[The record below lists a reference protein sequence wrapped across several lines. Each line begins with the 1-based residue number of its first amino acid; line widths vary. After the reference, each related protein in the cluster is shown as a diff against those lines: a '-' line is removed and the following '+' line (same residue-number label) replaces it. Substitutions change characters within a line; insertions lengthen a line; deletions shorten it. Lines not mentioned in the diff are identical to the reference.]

1 MKTRYVNFA
10 GQSLSVEYSPDFSEL
25 IEFLYS
31 DTNADPG
38 DSPDATLSVREVDG
52 VLTLHCGEEQLY
64 RGSEKS
70 VLATTLIR
78 ETIRQLIDKNAGGM
92 ALHAAALS
100 RNSRGILIPGQSG
113 SGKTSLSTWLAARGF
128 NYLTDE
134 YVFIRHNTNTMEAF
148 ARPPNIKVRGIEA
161 ALEHFFDMDKHEDQ
175 TIQSKHVAMIPSRL
189 LNPENIQENPTV
201 DLILFPRFRKNS
213 NLKLEKLSKAKSG
226 LALMES
232 LVNARNLNG
241 HGFTEAARL
250 ARDAPGYRLEY
261 GGFDQLQEEFDNI
274 LP

>member
-1 MKTRYVNFA
+1 M
-10 GQSLSVEYSPDFSEL
+10 SVEYSPDFSEL

-31 DTNADPG
+31 DTNADPV
-38 DSPDATLSVREVDG
+38 DSPDATLNVHEEDG
-52 VLTLHCGEEQLY
+52 ELTLHCGEEQLY
-64 RGSEKS
+64 RGGEIS
-70 VLATTLIR
+70 VLATALIR
-78 ETIRQLIDKNAGGM
+78 ETIRQLIDNNADGM

-100 RNSRGILIPGQSG
+100 RNGRGILIPGQSG
-113 SGKTSLSTWLAARGF
+113 SGKTSLSTWLTSRGF

-134 YVFIRHNTNTMEAF
+134 YVFIRHNTNTMQAF
-148 ARPPNIKVRGIEA
+148 ARPPNVKVRGMEA

-175 TIQSKHVAMIPSRL
+175 TIQSNHVAMIPPRL
-189 LNPENIQENPTV
+189 LNPDNKQENPTV

-213 NLKLEKLSKAKSG
+213 DLKLEKLTKAKSG

-241 HGFTEAARL
+241 HGFNEAARL
-250 ARDAPGYRLEY
+250 ARDTPGYRLEY
-261 GGFDQLQEEFDNI
+261 GGFDQLHEEFDNI